1 MDQLLLTPAALLSI
15 LIQIDELKDKDIQLT
30 EDLDGTL
37 KLQIDQNV
45 YDLQDQNTVEVEV
58 DPEVIKEVDDANADA
73 YEELQMNDSDVEF
86 TDTVEGGLLSELMKT
101 LAVGG
106 MIRLTQKLLTPKEE
120 KLFDKYAREN
130 MTRSEY
136 KKARENNI
144 YQFRR

>member
-45 YDLQDQNTVEVEV
+45 YDLQDQNTLEVEV
-58 DPEVIKEVDDANADA
+58 DPEVIQEVDDANADA
-73 YEELQMNDSDVEF
+73 YEDLQMDDNIQLS
-86 TDTVEGGLLSELMKT
+86 DTVEGGLLSELMKT

>member
-15 LIQIDELKDKDIQLT
+15 LIQIDELKDRDIQLT

-45 YDLQDQNTVEVEV
+45 YDLQDQNTLEVEV
-58 DPEVIKEVDDANADA
+58 DPEVIQEVDDANADA
-73 YEELQMNDSDVEF
+73 YEDLQMDDNIQLS
-86 TDTVEGGLLSELMKT
+86 DTVEGGLLSELMKT